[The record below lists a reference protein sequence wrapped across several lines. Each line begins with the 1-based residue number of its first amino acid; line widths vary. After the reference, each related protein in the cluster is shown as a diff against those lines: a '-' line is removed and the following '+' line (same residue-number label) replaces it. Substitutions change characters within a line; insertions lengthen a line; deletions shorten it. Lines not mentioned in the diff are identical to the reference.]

1 MLTAR
6 RARPWR
12 RRNRSSCLYE
22 GAIRRIKEARQAIE
36 AGRINDRCLAV
47 RKATA
52 IIEGLQGCL
61 DHARGG
67 EIARNLDRIYS
78 HVIFRLQR
86 INLTDDPAICD
97 EVIARLDQLRAAW
110 SQLAARPAGGGRE
123 TCRGRRSGAR
133 GDHLNCSD
141 PALVLRARTACSATR
156 ALLI

>member
-1 MLTAR
+1 MPTMR
-6 RARPWR
+6 RAINAYGQASETLAPAQQIVL
-12 RRNRSSCLYE
+12 LYE
-22 GAIRRIKEARQAIE
+22 GAIRRTKEARQAIE
-36 AGRINDRCLAV
+36 GGRINDRCLAV

-97 EVIARLDQLRAAW
+97 EVIARLEQLRASW
-110 SQLAARPAGGGRE
+110 SQLAGGPPAVAGRPAG
-123 TCRGRRSGAR
+123 AA
-133 GDHLNCSD
+133 DQ
-141 PALVLRARTACSATR
+141 ALAVT
-156 ALLI
+156 I